1 MSDFIAQGQPFE
13 TPVGAAM
20 DEYAKTPPSFS
31 KAAGA
36 FFGESSTLAETG
48 RGIERSQ
55 YTSMT
60 DRQEAEAQGR
70 MAAADPNLM
79 PGQPPQDDY
88 FDGLKSGP
96 AIPTPTLSAEDAN
109 KKYAPI
115 GPDGKQTKITDQPIP
130 EGVAQLV
137 GKAKSDEIE
146 REGIISRYSDAHSL
160 PVTFGTG
167 LVGFMM
173 DPLNTASLFLPG
185 LGEETVLNGLGRVGM
200 ATSSIAAKT
209 VSRATAGAVTG
220 GISQAPLSLA
230 RWGMGTEEAS
240 DYSLRD
246 AFKDMAFASAGGAIL
261 HAGFGAVGDALR
273 ARRVMPADIAA
284 EAATAPPNA
293 MAGDAASI
301 LHADAPTKMDAM
313 RSAVAQVAEGRE
325 VDVLPVFDVNAM
337 RLVSEAAQLRARHGE
352 LTEFLGGLDNSPEGP
367 AAAERLARVGE
378 VERQMNVEGIE
389 ADQRRT
395 LSNRRDEL
403 LANTTP
409 ETLREQAAPVE
420 LRRQAEAQQTNIEAR
435 LQEITAAQTQARA
448 QTTLSPFAQ
457 IAEKQRDIYREG
469 FTPGVPAAEAR
480 ATQAAMY
487 GPKEPAA
494 TPKPEPVASAKPSA
508 AAEAKPVTP
517 LDHDLAT
524 AEARLSAAQKE
535 GVAIHPDDQAEI
547 ERTAKGMEQADS
559 KSQALQQAAQCLA
572 MAAE

>member
-31 KAAGA
+31 KAVGA
-36 FFGESSTLAETG
+36 FFGESSTVAETG

-60 DRQEAEAQGR
+60 DRQEGEAQGR

-88 FDGLKSGP
+88 FAGLKSGP

-109 KKYAPI
+109 KKYAPM

-146 REGIISRYSDAHSL
+146 RQSIISRYSDAHSL

-185 LGEETVLNGLGRVGM
+185 LGEETVLGGLGRVGM

-220 GISQAPLSLA
+220 GIAQAPLSLA

-246 AFKDMAFASAGGAIL
+246 AFKDMAFAAAGGAVL

-273 ARRVMPADIAA
+273 ARRVMPADIAP
-284 EAATAPPNA
+284 EATTAPPNA

-313 RSAVAQVAEGRE
+313 RSAVAQVADGRE
-325 VDVLPVFDVNAM
+325 VDVDPIFKHEPVSDVATEQRSVYQDGYAPGVPPDEMRATQEAM
-337 RLVSEAAQLRARHGE
+337 YGKGE
-352 LTEFLGGLDNSPEGP
+352 P
-367 AAAERLARVGE
+367 APP
-378 VERQMNVEGIE
+378 
-389 ADQRRT
+389 
-395 LSNRRDEL
+395 
-403 LANTTP
+403 TP
-409 ETLREQAAPVE
+409 ET
-420 LRRQAEAQQTNIEAR
+420 
-435 LQEITAAQTQARA
+435 
-448 QTTLSPFAQ
+448 
-457 IAEKQRDIYREG
+457 
-469 FTPGVPAAEAR
+469 PG
-480 ATQAAMY
+480 
-487 GPKEPAA
+487 
-494 TPKPEPVASAKPSA
+494 A
-508 AAEAKPVTP
+508 AATP
-517 LDHDLAT
+517 LDHDLAA
-524 AEARLSAAQKE
+524 AEAQLTGMQKE
-535 GVAIHPDDQAEI
+535 GAAIHPEDQAEI
-547 ERTAKGMEQADS
+547 ERTAKGMAQADS
-559 KSQALQQAAQCLA
+559 KTQALQQAAQCLA
-572 MAAE
+572 VAAE